1 MKIKSTVY
9 QWLAMACFA
18 VGMVFACGVE
28 GAATDEGMV
37 SCFITSMV
45 LILAALLFMRL
56 SFAAEDREKA
66 AKRRRYGKIDRSHA
80 RNPEY
85 PQDQERGA

>member
-1 MKIKSTVY
+1 MRIKSTVF

-37 SCFITSMV
+37 SCFVTSMG

-56 SFAAEDREKA
+56 SFAVEDRERRERKVHKQPRNTIKSGRKA
-66 AKRRRYGKIDRSHA
+66 G
-80 RNPEY
+80 
-85 PQDQERGA
+85 

>member
-1 MKIKSTVY
+1 MRIKSTVY
-9 QWLAMACFA
+9 QWLAMASFA

-28 GAATDEGMV
+28 GAVTDEGMV

-66 AKRRRYGKIDRSHA
+66 AKRRRYGKIDRQHA

-85 PQDQERGA
+85 PEDQERGA

>member
-37 SCFITSMV
+37 SCFVTSMG

-56 SFAAEDREKA
+56 SFAAEDRE
-66 AKRRRYGKIDRSHA
+66 RRPYGKITRDHA

>member
-1 MKIKSTVY
+1 MRIKSTVL

-28 GAATDEGMV
+28 GAATDQSMV
-37 SCFITSMV
+37 NCFVTSMA

-56 SFAAEDREKA
+56 SFAAEDRERRERKVHKQPRNTIKSGRKA
-66 AKRRRYGKIDRSHA
+66 G
-80 RNPEY
+80 
-85 PQDQERGA
+85 

>member
-1 MKIKSTVY
+1 MRLKSTVF

-37 SCFITSMV
+37 SCFVTSMG

-85 PQDQERGA
+85 PQDEERGA

>member
-1 MKIKSTVY
+1 MRIKSTVY

-28 GAATDEGMV
+28 GAATDQSMV